1 MTNNL
6 TSQAATMQ
14 LHGAPNDIILNLN
27 PLTLIIF
34 IPIMDKLVYPGV
46 RRVGIKFS
54 PLKRIYAGFL
64 LASMSM
70 VAATVT
76 QHYIYMKSPCGDHP
90 SSCDKPAPI
99 NVWVQAVPY
108 VLVAISEILASIT
121 GYEYAYTKAPRNMKS
136 LVQSLFL
143 FMNAISSAIQQ
154 GLTALSTDPLLVWN
168 YGFVTVLAFIGG
180 NLFYLAHRSLDGE
193 EDELNN
199 IQASCFVG
207 DTRKKDEES
216 QAVLDDHY
224 DVGSYRHAGFDSDVE
239 EIELG
244 EARRGLRY

>member
-27 PLTLIIF
+27 PLALIIF
-34 IPIMDKLVYPGV
+34 IPIMDHLVYPGLS
-46 RRVGIKFS
+46 RMGFKS
-54 PLKRIYAGFL
+54 TPLKRIYTGFI
-64 LASMSM
+64 LASLSM

-76 QHYIYMKSPCGDHP
+76 QHYIYKTSPCGDHP
-90 SSCDKPAPI
+90 SACKEPAPI

-108 VLVAISEILASIT
+108 ILVAISEILASIT
-121 GYEYAYTKAPRNMKS
+121 GYEYAYTKAPKNMKS

-168 YGFVTVLAFIGG
+168 YGFVAILAFIGG
-180 NLFYLAHRSLDGE
+180 NLFYISHRSLDKE

-216 QAVLDDHY
+216 QAVLEYEY
-224 DVGSYRHAGFDSDVE
+224 DTGSYRHAGFDSE
-239 EIELG
+239 TESIELG
-244 EARRGLRY
+244 DRRMRH